1 MLCQKPIECKRTGIG
16 VPVLL
21 LLGIVI
27 LDQLTKIWIQ
37 SSMTLGMS
45 IPVVKDVFH
54 ITYILNPGAAF
65 GILENQQV
73 FFIVVGLAIVAA
85 AVYFYPALRKEN
97 GWIRYGA
104 SLLMGGAVGNLIDRI
119 QNGLVIDFFDFRIWP
134 VFNVADIAIVV
145 GVGCIIYA
153 LLFKADLKR

>member
-1 MLCQKPIECKRTGIG
+1 MQCQQPIECKRTGIG

-45 IPVVKDVFH
+45 IPVIKDVFH

-65 GILENQQV
+65 GILENQQI
-73 FFIVVGLAIVAA
+73 FFIVVGVAIVAA
-85 AVYFYPALRKEN
+85 AIYFYPSIRREN
-97 GWIRYGA
+97 RWIRYGA
-104 SLLMGGAVGNLIDRI
+104 ALLMGGAVGNLIDRI

-134 VFNVADIAIVV
+134 VFNIADIAIVV